1 MTLNNPT
8 TYSLQE
14 LAQIAFDSYYKDDLD
29 TFEKLGEYLN
39 GYDLHDNT
47 MQNLEDALLDDIAD
61 LIHNRNEADLFPFLD
76 DLEEHIADDLIDYL
90 NDEPA
95 ETLIENLARLILD
108 ALATT
113 TKTPNALSSGN
124 TFPTTTSEL

>member
-1 MTLNNPT
+1 MTLDNPT
-8 TYSLQE
+8 PYSLQE
-14 LAQIAFDSYYKDDLD
+14 LAQIAYDSFYKDDLN

-90 NDEPA
+90 DDEPA

-113 TKTPNALSSGN
+113 TTN
-124 TFPTTTSEL
+124 